1 MILMPIIMVAPF
13 LAILLF
19 YFVPFGTALPIY
31 IVILVIAGFCYLV
44 MFKSMRSKAQ
54 TGLEAM
60 IGDEAVVIEDI
71 DPEGKVEIR
80 GEIWDATA
88 RGRKFLTGK
97 RVKISGARGLV
108 LIVADLTLP
117 EP

>member
-19 YFVPFGTALPIY
+19 YFLPLASALPIY
-31 IVILVIAGFCYLV
+31 IFVLVIAGFCYLI
-44 MFKSMRSKAQ
+44 MLKSMRAKPQ
-54 TGLEAM
+54 TGPEAM
-60 IGDEAVVIEDI
+60 IGNEAVVIEDVA
-71 DPEGKVEIR
+71 PEGKVELR
-80 GEIWDATA
+80 GEIWDASSA
-88 RGRKFLTGK
+88 GRKFATGK

-108 LIVADLTLP
+108 LIVEDLTLP